1 MGVEPRRR
9 AADRQTVNSR
19 RWFAVGMTI
28 AAVAVGGWKQLIPGL
43 DFASASGNG
52 QAAET
57 QLQAASAF
65 VQASAA
71 LETYHATA
79 GSYDGAELSPT
90 SPVKLA
96 WTADASYCLQGGGLY
111 EIGPAGVPQPG
122 ACPAG

>member
-1 MGVEPRRR
+1 M
-9 AADRQTVNSR
+9 NSR

-43 DFASASGNG
+43 DFASASGKG
-52 QAAET
+52 QAAAT

-65 VQASAA
+65 VQAAGA

-90 SPVKLA
+90 SPVQLA

-122 ACPAG
+122 SCPAAS